1 GGGGGGAAG
10 VGAPEVF
17 AISGDEHEVHLTLLR
32 SCPFAHHD
40 PKILPPKLEHYA
52 WVDQGEHVFFLRFF
66 PAGAVTAA
74 TLDHHALHLQQRPVA
89 ADLTRGMPCRPFR
102 EQTDWPA

>member
-1 GGGGGGAAG
+1 L
-10 VGAPEVF
+10 
-17 AISGDEHEVHLTLLR
+17 HLTLLR

-66 PAGAVTAA
+66 PAGSVNAA
-74 TLDHHALHLQQRPVA
+74 TLDRHALHLQQRPVA
-89 ADLTRGMPCRPFR
+89 ADLTRGMPCRPFH
-102 EQTDWPA
+102 EQPDWPA